1 MKCWI
6 PSYRVTLIRDWEN
19 VFVMTGFLY
28 TSGYCSTNFTVTG
41 AKDIVRFPG
50 VIVLRGFLKSEF
62 YCIRREKHK
71 IRKRFDTQCDIRL
84 TFVLMSFWHRG
95 YHLCLMSLNV
105 IRKKRSS
112 TLLTISAVAILK
124 PISFQRLSCC
134 LRYRFYDWT
143 KSPAPGHLHATKTI
157 TVTLRNANSCHVGYL

>member
-1 MKCWI
+1 MLDSLTQ
-6 PSYRVTLIRDWEN
+6 SYPDKRLGKRVRNNEVPLYIGVLLHKFHCNWGKGYSSFSGGDR
-19 VFVMTGFLY
+19 FMGFFI
-28 TSGYCSTNFTVTG
+28 SG
-41 AKDIVRFPG
+41 
-50 VIVLRGFLKSEF
+50 F

-71 IRKRFDTQCDIRL
+71 IRKSFDTQCDVRL

-143 KSPAPGHLHATKTI
+143 KSPACEKDHQSHPEEFK
-157 TVTLRNANSCHVGYL
+157 